1 MTFVSQHIP
10 FRAGFEV
17 LQQLL
22 ARRRPYRIIDAR
34 NTEAAVQAIEKLDYD
49 RTFHTVVVLSLDLC
63 DLSKVKTF
71 ARQAQETVGQDK
83 IDYLLLNAG
92 MMKAAVEKQP
102 YTSKW
107 CESALFP
114 KAENHIRDSVF
125 LASVFL
131 LAPNES
137 SPVGNI
143 EEQIRAGS
151 GANGFAVYNCTKF
164 IQLIGAHW
172 WCRQLQ
178 GHCHVVVA
186 SPGRVYGTG
195 LGREHGYIVPADAQ
209 YVVAIKHGASF
220 ILNGM
225 FIDELPDEPGTHH
238 FGRREQ
244 VGVEAGRCEDLGQG
258 PRGEVVSQPGGVG
271 EGCWHSCK
279 LEADFLFCFFR
290 FLFLL
295 DENDRRKK

>member
-1 MTFVSQHIP
+1 MTFVSQQHIP
-10 FRAGFEV
+10 FRAGFEI

-22 ARRRPYRIIDAR
+22 ARRRPYGIIFDAR

-71 ARQAQETVGQDK
+71 ARQAQETVGQDR

-107 CESALFP
+107 CESALVNHFSQHYLIHLLR
-114 KAENHIRDSVF
+114 ENLVASWARIVVVST
-125 LASVFL
+125 ASVRNIDDL
-131 LAPNES
+131 
-137 SPVGNI
+137 GNI
-143 EEQIRAGS
+143 EEQIRTGS
-151 GANGFAVYNCTKF
+151 RANGFAVYNCTKF

-195 LGREHGYIVPADAQ
+195 LGREHVYIVPADAQ

-258 PRGEVVSQPGGVG
+258 PGGEVVSWRGM
-271 EGCWHSCK
+271 
-279 LEADFLFCFFR
+279 LA
-290 FLFLL
+290 
-295 DENDRRKK
+295 